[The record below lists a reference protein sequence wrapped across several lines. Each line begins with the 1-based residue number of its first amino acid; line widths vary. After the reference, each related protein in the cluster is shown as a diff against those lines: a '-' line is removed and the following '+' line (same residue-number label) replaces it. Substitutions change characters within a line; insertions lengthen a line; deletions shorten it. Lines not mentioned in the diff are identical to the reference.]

1 MNKYVFLLGV
11 LFSGGCA
18 VFKNKTVSDYP
29 QIQVCNIYNDSLLV
43 TLPEKVTILTF
54 IREPSCTGCKENLAI
69 YLNGLGRKF
78 NKCIILGKSES
89 VLHKKSYNLYLEEK
103 FKKNFQIYYSLS
115 MSDLEFKLNESEYN
129 FDYRKN
135 PFVVVI
141 SDYGKQVDVYEY
153 DKIFNNVFIKQS
165 FKDSIKGY

>member
-1 MNKYVFLLGV
+1 
-11 LFSGGCA
+11 
-18 VFKNKTVSDYP
+18 
-29 QIQVCNIYNDSLLV
+29 
-43 TLPEKVTILTF
+43 
-54 IREPSCTGCKENLAI
+54 
-69 YLNGLGRKF
+69 
-78 NKCIILGKSES
+78 
-89 VLHKKSYNLYLEEK
+89 
-103 FKKNFQIYYSLS
+103 

-165 FKDSIKGY
+165 FKDSIKGF